1 MMERH
6 YKPTGWLGLL
16 LGTRLYFSFDDD
28 AVATHEAFMQQIDL
42 VERELGE
49 RGKVEATAA
58 AAAAAAAAEVRL
70 APEGVPP
77 PTLRSMEP
85 TPEPAPAPA
94 PVPAPR
100 PRAAASSSATMT
112 LSTPERTTSFTPSMR
127 QQQPQQQQ
135 ISAASPT
142 MQQAITHQCGV
153 ADGSLLV
160 ETLQAQVKAHQA
172 EASELRLEMERL
184 RAEAAEAKLQA
195 LELRLSVRE
204 LTPTAAISEQRLAAL
219 QARLEAL
226 HKADLLG
233 DDQLY
238 MLEDVVADFVEF
250 ESAMGGAAVTLEA
263 VHANEN
269 ARNLLK
275 LVKLVG
281 LSERIASDDA
291 FSRQVKRKC
300 V

>member
-58 AAAAAAAAEVRL
+58 AAAAAAAAVRL

-142 MQQAITHQCGV
+142 MQAITHQCGV

-195 LELRLSVRE
+195 LELR

>member
-42 VERELGE
+42 VESELGE

-58 AAAAAAAAEVRL
+58 AAAAAAAAVRL

-142 MQQAITHQCGV
+142 MQAITHQCGV

-195 LELRLSVRE
+195 LELRL
-204 LTPTAAISEQRLAAL
+204 TPTAAISEQRLEAL

-250 ESAMGGAAVTLEA
+250 ESAMGGAAVTREA
-263 VHANEN
+263 GHANEN

-291 FSRQVKRKC
+291 FSRHVKRKC

>member
-1 MMERH
+1 
-6 YKPTGWLGLL
+6 
-16 LGTRLYFSFDDD
+16 
-28 AVATHEAFMQQIDL
+28 
-42 VERELGE
+42 
-49 RGKVEATAA
+49 
-58 AAAAAAAAEVRL
+58 
-70 APEGVPP
+70 
-77 PTLRSMEP
+77 
-85 TPEPAPAPA
+85 
-94 PVPAPR
+94 
-100 PRAAASSSATMT
+100 MT

-142 MQQAITHQCGV
+142 MQAITHQCGV

-195 LELRLSVRE
+195 LELELRLSVRE

-250 ESAMGGAAVTLEA
+250 E
-263 VHANEN
+263 
-269 ARNLLK
+269 
-275 LVKLVG
+275 
-281 LSERIASDDA
+281 
-291 FSRQVKRKC
+291 
-300 V
+300 

>member
-1 MMERH
+1 
-6 YKPTGWLGLL
+6 
-16 LGTRLYFSFDDD
+16 
-28 AVATHEAFMQQIDL
+28 
-42 VERELGE
+42 
-49 RGKVEATAA
+49 
-58 AAAAAAAAEVRL
+58 
-70 APEGVPP
+70 
-77 PTLRSMEP
+77 
-85 TPEPAPAPA
+85 
-94 PVPAPR
+94 
-100 PRAAASSSATMT
+100 MT
-112 LSTPERTTSFTPSMR
+112 LSTPERTTSFTPRPR

-142 MQQAITHQCGV
+142 MQAITHQCGV

-195 LELRLSVRE
+195 LELRLSVRELELRLSVRE